1 MEWRIPGFG
10 ARRKLRAM
18 LNGDDA
24 IRLVSQACDVSFVV
38 DSVGA
43 IREIAGCNA
52 DLLGVLGA
60 GERWIGRKWSDL
72 VVPDSRP
79 KVAAVLGEAA
89 DRPAGKAAKW
99 RHVNYAA
106 RKRGPDV
113 PILHAAAALPTAG
126 HFVVFGRD
134 LRAVAALQQRL
145 TDAQFA
151 FEAEVTRVRE
161 AEQRYRTLF
170 QVLPEPI
177 LILDGRDARV
187 ADANPSA
194 QAAFDMAGLRAAA
207 RPATE
212 LVAPAARKALEA
224 AISSARG
231 SRREETV
238 DAAPVGRKAHV
249 RLSVISGGQA
259 PDAPVFLR
267 AALPARGQDAERGA
281 DLGDLSPDAMV
292 ATASD
297 GRIRRANRAFADLA
311 QIASPE
317 QALGEALDRWL
328 GRDGVDCDV
337 LLASLR
343 QRGAVRHYGTVIRG
357 ERGTAREVEI
367 NALARGGPS
376 GNVFALRVVE
386 GRMAAASSDHGRE
399 SGRTPA
405 QLAELIG
412 RVSLKD
418 LVRES
423 TDAIERMCI
432 EAALELTGNNRASA
446 AEMLGLSRQS
456 LYVKL
461 RRYGLS
467 GPDGLED
474 E

>member
-1 MEWRIPGFG
+1 M
-10 ARRKLRAM
+10 M
-18 LNGDDA
+18 TNDDA
-24 IRLVSQACDVSFVV
+24 LRLVSEACDVTLVV
-38 DSVGA
+38 DRAGA
-43 IREIAGCNA
+43 IRDVAGCSA
-52 DLLGVLGA
+52 ELLAVLGT

-79 KVAAVLGEAA
+79 KVAALLDEAA
-89 DRPAGKAAKW
+89 DRPMGRPPKW

-113 PILHAAAALPTAG
+113 PVLHAAAPLATAG

-134 LRAVAALQQRL
+134 LRAAAALQQRL

-194 QAAFDMAGLRAAA
+194 QAAFDMSGLRVGA

-212 LVAPAARKALEA
+212 LVAPTARKALEA

-231 SRREETV
+231 SRREESLDVTP
-238 DAAPVGRKAHV
+238 AGRKAAV
-249 RLSVISGGQA
+249 RLSVFSGGQS

-267 AALPARGQDAERGA
+267 AASSRRGEDAA
-281 DLGDLSPDAMV
+281 DETDLADSSPDAMV
-292 ATASD
+292 ATESN
-297 GRIRRANRAFADLA
+297 GRIRRANRAFAELA
-311 QIASPE
+311 QIGSPGL
-317 QALGEALDRWL
+317 AAGEPIERWL

-337 LLASLR
+337 LLANLR
-343 QRGAVRHYGTVIRG
+343 QRGAVRHYGTVVRG
-357 ERGTAREVEI
+357 ERGTTREVEV
-367 NALARGGPS
+367 NALARGGAS

-386 GRMAAASSDHGRE
+386 GRMVAAPADRGRE
-399 SGRTPA
+399 AARTPA

-432 EAALELTGNNRASA
+432 EAALELTGDNRASA

-461 RRYGLS
+461 RRYGLA
-467 GPDGLED
+467 GGDGLD
-474 E
+474 DD

>member
-1 MEWRIPGFG
+1 MSDYGS
-10 ARRKLRAM
+10 RRKSAAM
-18 LNGDDA
+18 LASDSMLK
-24 IRLVSQACDVSFVV
+24 LVSDACDVALVV
-38 DSVGA
+38 DTAGA
-43 IREIAGCNA
+43 IRRVAGCGA
-52 DLLGVLGA
+52 DLLAALGA
-60 GERWIGRKWSDL
+60 GAGWVGRKWVDL

-79 KVAAVLGEAA
+79 KVVALLDEAA
-89 DRPAGKAAKW
+89 ARTARKPGKW

-113 PILHAAAALPTAG
+113 PVLHAVVPLPDTG

-194 QAAFDMAGLRAAA
+194 QAAFDMSGLRAGA

-224 AISSARG
+224 AIATARG
-231 SRREETV
+231 ARREATL
-238 DAAPVGRKAHV
+238 DAAPAGRREV
-249 RLSVISGGQA
+249 LRLSVLPAGPA

-267 AALPARGQDAERGA
+267 AASGARGEGA
-281 DLGDLSPDAMV
+281 ATGPDLGDSSPDAMV
-292 ATASD
+292 ATEVD
-297 GRIRRANRAFADLA
+297 GRISRANRAFSDLA
-311 QIASPE
+311 QVGGPE
-317 QALGEALDRWL
+317 RVVGEPIERWL

-337 LLASLR
+337 LLANLR
-343 QRGAVRHYGTVIRG
+343 QRGTVRHYATVIRG
-357 ERGTAREVEI
+357 ERGATREVEV
-367 NALARGGPS
+367 NGLARGGAA
-376 GNVFALRVVE
+376 GHVLALRTVD
-386 GRMAAASSDHGRE
+386 GRMAAAPMDHGRQT
-399 SGRTPA
+399 GRSPA
-405 QLAELIG
+405 ELAELIG
-412 RVSLKD
+412 RVPLKD
-418 LVRES
+418 LVRET

-432 EAALELTGNNRASA
+432 EAALELTGDNRASA

-461 RRYGLS
+461 RRFGLS
-467 GPDGLED
+467 GPDGGED
-474 E
+474 G